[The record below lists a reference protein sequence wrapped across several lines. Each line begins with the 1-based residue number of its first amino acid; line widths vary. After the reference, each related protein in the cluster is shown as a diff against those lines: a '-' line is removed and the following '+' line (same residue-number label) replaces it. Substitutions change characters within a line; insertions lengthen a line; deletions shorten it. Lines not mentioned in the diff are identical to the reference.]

1 MFNPEVADYI
11 YTLESG
17 NAGAGVSLFKTLF
30 ADEYYPY
37 TANTL
42 ISAKP
47 TSKVIKD
54 SNNQTVATIVYSGN
68 ELRGLLKVG
77 TDGLYTDGDI
87 DDGSGSTQVR
97 YGIVDLGSLD
107 YAYYGG
113 RFNTTG
119 PIADLGG
126 ELSGDYYVN
135 VICAKYVNS
144 SSNTDKTFFVY
155 NNKYIYIYDSAYTD
169 ATAFKN
175 ALDGVYLV
183 YELATPTTAVS
194 TAWSNPI
201 IAKEGGTETFVDG
214 NFYARVDLGSLDYV
228 YSDGGFTTQLPNNS
242 KELNSN
248 AEVLNCISDRYEV
261 MSWNDATY
269 NAQSGTMGTGVQ
281 HYIKIFDSA
290 YTDATAFKNAMS
302 GTYLFYEISTSTF
315 ELPTGHD
322 TIYGT
327 DLSVKKAEFGT
338 TVYGG
343 SVDFTTGEVISNK
356 NADGTDK
363 TAETISITPVEVRTN
378 AGTNN
383 VFSDTN
389 GNTTAQYIDKR

>member
-1 MFNPEVADYI
+1 M
-11 YTLESG
+11 
-17 NAGAGVSLFKTLF
+17 GAGINLFKTLF
-30 ADEYYPY
+30 PSDYYPY

-42 ISAKP
+42 MSAKP
-47 TSKVIKD
+47 TGKVIKD
-54 SNNQTVATIVYSGN
+54 ENDQTIETIVYSGN

-77 TDGLYTDGDI
+77 TNGLYADGDI
-87 DDGSGSTQVR
+87 DDGSGSTAVR
-97 YGIVDLGSLD
+97 YGIVDLGQGTW
-107 YAYYGG
+107 YRIAYSSPQIDLYY
-113 RFNTTG
+113 N
-119 PIADLGG
+119 PIIA
-126 ELSGDYYVN
+126 SAVK
-135 VICAKYVNS
+135 IPS
-144 SSNTDKTFFVY
+144 Y
-155 NNKYIYIYDSAYTD
+155 NNIANAISLPFITVSNASSDIGTTDRTLCIGGDGNIYIRQSGYSTGVDF
-169 ATAFKN
+169 ATAMSGK
-175 ALDGVYLV
+175 YLV
-183 YELATPTTAVS
+183 FELATPTTATS

-201 IAKEGGTETFVDG
+201 QAKQGGTETFVDG
-214 NFYARVDLGSLDYV
+214 NFYGCVDLGSLDYV

-248 AEVLNCISDRYEV
+248 SEVLNCIFDRYEV

-327 DLSVKKAEFGT
+327 DMVVKKAEFGQ

-363 TAETISITPVEVRTN
+363 TAETISITPVEVLSN